1 MGQKRAFAEKEC
13 GKGFNEKMQQNKT
26 NLEEEWNISGSEDE
40 ADPQSAS
47 KTGSRPSETDLK
59 KRKKKD
65 KNGDSSQPIPK
76 SIALLYK
83 EIEKNG
89 WIELTCKCPR
99 KGPTK
104 KDSQSQ
110 SSQSSTGS
118 MTNRLENAH
127 IAAGQSPLK
136 PKSRPEYGFD
146 YKEEEERPAFVPK
159 VSSAKKTPISAKR
172 AKKIASMANV
182 VNDLIRHK
190 MLDELESV
198 STDKTKPEDK
208 ETRVTVDFDS
218 QESMPDMKEGIA
230 SQISRVETL
239 LDSKET
245 KKVKGKEK

>member
-1 MGQKRAFAEKEC
+1 MDDGLNTFAATYQRKEYKEKEKKNTKEYKNHC
-13 GKGFNEKMQQNKT
+13 LNGSYESRIIPTYANSQLSLRHSKGWVTFCDFIDIISKFSSSDFQNVK
-26 NLEEEWNISGSEDE
+26 IQIYHY
-40 ADPQSAS
+40 QS
-47 KTGSRPSETDLK
+47 TDLK

-136 PKSRPEYGFD
+136 PKSRWF
-146 YKEEEERPAFVPK
+146 
-159 VSSAKKTPISAKR
+159 
-172 AKKIASMANV
+172 
-182 VNDLIRHK
+182 
-190 MLDELESV
+190 
-198 STDKTKPEDK
+198 
-208 ETRVTVDFDS
+208 
-218 QESMPDMKEGIA
+218 
-230 SQISRVETL
+230 
-239 LDSKET
+239 
-245 KKVKGKEK
+245 